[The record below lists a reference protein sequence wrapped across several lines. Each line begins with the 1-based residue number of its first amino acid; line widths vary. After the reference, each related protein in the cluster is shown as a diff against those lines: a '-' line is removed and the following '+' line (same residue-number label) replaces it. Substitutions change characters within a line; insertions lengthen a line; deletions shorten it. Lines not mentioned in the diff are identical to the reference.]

1 MITMKKSILVLLI
14 ILVIPSISCRS
25 NSETTLALDWYP
37 NSNHGGIYTALEKE
51 YFADEGLTVD
61 VYIPSDPS
69 SILQT
74 VGAGKDDFGISYQ
87 PDLLL
92 ARSQGIPVVSVASI
106 VQVPLNSIM
115 SLSSSKIVDP
125 SGLKGKKIGYP
136 GIPLNI
142 GILESILESEGL
154 TIKDIE
160 LLDVGFDLVP
170 ALLSGTVDA
179 VIGAYWTHESILI
192 EMEGKGVNIMKL
204 DDWGV
209 PGYYELILVTNENMI
224 KENGPLVEKFVRA
237 FINGYLDSINNPRDS
252 LDYLIKANP
261 EMNAQLEEKGLQL
274 LVPIW
279 SNSYPKF
286 GSQENK
292 VWDNFANWMI
302 EKDMIDKDLDID
314 KAYNSHF
321 VDNLD

>member
-1 MITMKKSILVLLI
+1 MA
-14 ILVIPSISCRS
+14 R
-25 NSETTLALDWYP
+25 
-37 NSNHGGIYTALEKE
+37 E
-51 YFADEGLTVD
+51 YFKNEGLIVE

-92 ARSQGIPVVSVASI
+92 ARSQGIPVVSIASI

-115 SLSSSKIVDP
+115 SLSSSNILSP
-125 SGLKGKKIGYP
+125 SDLKGKKIGYP

-154 TIKDIE
+154 TITDVE

-170 ALLSGTVDA
+170 ALLSETVDA

-192 EMEGKGVNIMKL
+192 EMEGHGVNIMKL

-209 PGYYELILVTNENMI
+209 PAYYELILVTNEKMI
-224 KENGPLVEKFVRA
+224 EENSSLVEKFVES
-237 FINGYLDSINNPRDS
+237 FINGYLDSIN
-252 LDYLIKANP
+252 K
-261 EMNAQLEEKGLQL
+261 K
-274 LVPIW
+274 
-279 SNSYPKF
+279 
-286 GSQENK
+286 
-292 VWDNFANWMI
+292 
-302 EKDMIDKDLDID
+302 
-314 KAYNSHF
+314 
-321 VDNLD
+321 

>member
-1 MITMKKSILVLLI
+1 MKRIMLALLFSLYVLT
-14 ILVIPSISCRS
+14 VSCKE

-51 YFADEGLTVD
+51 YFKNEGLIVE

-92 ARSQGIPVVSVASI
+92 ARSQGIPVVSIASI

-115 SLSSSKIVDP
+115 SLSSSNILSP
-125 SGLKGKKIGYP
+125 SDLKGKKIGYP

-154 TIKDIE
+154 TISDVE

-170 ALLSGTVDA
+170 VLLSETVDA

-192 EMEGKGVNIMKL
+192 EMEGQGVNIMKL

-209 PGYYELILVTNENMI
+209 PAYYELILVTNEKMI
-224 KENGPLVEKFVRA
+224 EENSLLVEKFVKS
-237 FINGYLDSINNPRDS
+237 FINGYLDSINNPKDS
-252 LDYLIKANP
+252 LNYLIKANP
-261 EMNAQLEEKGLQL
+261 EMNAALEDKGLDL
-274 LVPIW
+274 LVPLW
-279 SNSYPKF
+279 SSAKPKF
-286 GSQENK
+286 GSQEK
-292 VWDNFANWMI
+292 SVWDSFSQW
-302 EKDMIDKDLDID
+302 MIDKNLIDKNLDIS
-314 KAYNSHF
+314 KAYNPTF